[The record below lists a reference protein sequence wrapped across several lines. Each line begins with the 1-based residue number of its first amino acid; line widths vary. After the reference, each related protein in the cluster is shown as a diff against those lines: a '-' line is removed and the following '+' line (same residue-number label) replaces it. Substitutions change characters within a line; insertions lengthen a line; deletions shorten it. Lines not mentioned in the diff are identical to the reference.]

1 MVTIS
6 NIRGGRV
13 KFGFRDI
20 PIGPIVMEMSETNI
34 NMTLSM
40 KNVTMEKE
48 EINITMENYGNS

>member
-1 MVTIS
+1 MVTIR

-34 NMTLSM
+34 NMSLSM

-48 EINITMENYGNS
+48 EREVIMENVTS